1 MRHYARVVHVIDF
14 MLVLK
19 LRDLVVGHIFMLPD
33 DAQLRQESIPLGP
46 YGLLS
51 LHVPLQLV
59 VLLDES
65 ADDRE
70 GGCLG

>member
-65 ADDRE
+65 ADDWE